1 MLMLLQPQRTSSPS
15 PTKGP
20 SSRSVHCTTD
30 RLKDRC
36 LKANSQTVVHA
47 IFEGSPITC
56 TTYLMEGRVPMMSTE
71 KSQENTKCFWKKKSV
86 KSYSSPQLAQCGG
99 AKSSRLS
106 RIWGEGFLLPLAQKQ
121 HFVLCALFILETLLD
136 KLLEG
141 LINCKDLSVFPKQS
155 GC

>member
-1 MLMLLQPQRTSSPS
+1 MLQPQRTSSPS

-20 SSRSVHCTTD
+20 FSRSVPCTTD

-36 LKANSQTVVHA
+36 LKANSQMAMHA
-47 IFEGSPITC
+47 IFECSTRRCIAH
-56 TTYLMEGRVPMMSTE
+56 LMDGRVPVTSTE
-71 KSQENTKCFWKKKSV
+71 KSQENTKCFWKKTCC
-86 KSYSSPQLAQCGG
+86 KSYSSSQLAQCGG
-99 AKSSRLS
+99 AKSSMLS